1 MKYGLICLLLATMI
15 TVPGMARA
23 VTPEDFQV
31 RTTKELLDLC
41 TVSANDP
48 LAKESIHFCHGY
60 LVGAY
65 NYYLAQ
71 SSGPDGER
79 LVCLPDPSP
88 TRNEAISMFIEW
100 VKAHPQYLNERPV
113 ETQFRFL
120 MEKWPCKP

>member
-1 MKYGLICLLLATMI
+1 MKYGLICVLLATI
-15 TVPGMARA
+15 LATPGMARA
-23 VTPEDFQV
+23 VTAEDFQV
-31 RTTKELLDLC
+31 RTTKELVDLC
-41 TVSANDP
+41 TVSPNDP
-48 LAKESIHFCHGY
+48 LVKESIHFCHGY

-71 SSGPDGER
+71 ASGPDSER

-88 TRNEAISMFIEW
+88 TRHQAISMFIEW

-120 MEKWPCKP
+120 VEKWPCKP

>member
-1 MKYGLICLLLATMI
+1 MKYVLICVLLATI
-15 TVPGMARA
+15 IAASGVAQA
-23 VTPEDFQV
+23 VTAEDFQV
-31 RTTKELLDLC
+31 RTTKELVGLC

-48 LAKESIHFCHGY
+48 FVKESIHFCHGY

-71 SSGPDGER
+71 GSGPDGER
-79 LVCLPDPSP
+79 LVCFPDPPP

-100 VKAHPQYLNERPV
+100 VKAHPQYLNEPPV
-113 ETQFRFL
+113 ETEFRFL